1 MFLHSSLRD
10 LGRNLGLHA
19 FTQQVE
25 GFTALSGEISL
36 VSQQRFEVYNVLI
49 DYHACNAAGKIWSV
63 KLLDYW
69 VNSVSNEVLSIVG
82 INNGV
87 KLSWDLFLWEWENM
101 HWHMNDRCSLMRL
114 GIRNVLSILS
124 LVLIVIVSSEA
135 STRIAASASSV
146 VVSSVIIVIAPIV
159 TTTLIILLR
168 DWLLLLL
175 LLLIIIAKIPWLTR
189 EALSLIGES
198 TIEDSLHEL
207 VSSSILLPGS
217 LLLLL
222 LLRLPHLDNYGGV
235 TSEHFTSVKAL
246 NSFLGVSNSVIKNIG
261 KLSCLGF

>member
-36 VSQQRFEVYNVLI
+36 ISQQRFEVYNVLI

-175 LLLIIIAKIPWLTR
+175 LLLIIIAEIPWLTR

-207 VSSSILLPGS
+207 VSSSILLSGS

>member
-36 VSQQRFEVYNVLI
+36 ISQQRFEVYNVLI

-101 HWHMNDRCSLMRL
+101 HWYMNDRCNLMRL

-159 TTTLIILLR
+159 TTTLIWIILLL

-175 LLLIIIAKIPWLTR
+175 LLLIIIAEIPWLTR
-189 EALSLIGES
+189 EAIGES
-198 TIEDSLHEL
+198 TIEECLHEL
-207 VSSSILLPGS
+207 VSSSILLSGS

-222 LLRLPHLDNYGGV
+222 LLWLPHLDNYGGV
-235 TSEHFTSVKAL
+235 TSEYFTSVKAL

-261 KLSCLGF
+261 KLSCLDF

>member
-36 VSQQRFEVYNVLI
+36 ISQQRFEVYNVLI

-63 KLLDYW
+63 KLLYYW

-101 HWHMNDRCSLMRL
+101 HWHMNDRCNLMRL

-124 LVLIVIVSSEA
+124 LVLIVIVSSEG

-189 EALSLIGES
+189 EAIGES
-198 TIEDSLHEL
+198 TIEECLHEL
-207 VSSSILLPGS
+207 VSSSILLSGS

-222 LLRLPHLDNYGGV
+222 LLWLPHLDNYGEV

-261 KLSCLGF
+261 KLSCLDF